1 MKIEINPGLGA
12 LAKESAMQPKEQLL
26 ELKTRTSGLF
36 IGVPKETSMQENR
49 LPITPDGV
57 ALLVNNGHS
66 VTIEAGAGAGSKF
79 DDREYSDAGAHVA
92 YTPNEVFEQ
101 SDLVL
106 KINPPSMEEITM
118 MKPGCSL
125 VSALQVTQLTTDYFQ
140 ALNAKKITGIAFE
153 MIEDPVGSMPIV
165 RAMSEIAGSTVLL
178 IAAEYLNSNNN
189 GRGIIMGGVTGV
201 PPTKVVIIG
210 GGTVGEYAC
219 RCAIGLGAEVKVFD
233 NHLYKLRRIKQELGA
248 NIFTSTIDVANLTDA
263 IRRADVVIGALRAE
277 EGRTPC
283 VVSEDMIASM
293 KPESIVLDVSIDQGG
308 CFETSE
314 MTSHN
319 NPVFKKFGV
328 IHYCVPNIASRVAHT
343 ATSALSNI
351 LTPMLLRAHELG
363 GIEDMIFAKD
373 WFMKGVYSYK
383 GSLTNKHLARML
395 NLRYKD
401 LNLFKMARI

>member
-12 LAKESAMQPKEQLL
+12 MAKESAMQPKEQLL
-26 ELKTRTSGLF
+26 EVKTQTSGLF
-36 IGVPKETSMQENR
+36 IGVPKETAMQENR

-57 ALLVNNGHS
+57 ALLVNNGHA
-66 VTIEAGAGAGSKF
+66 VTIEAGAGQGSKF
-79 DDREYSDAGAHVA
+79 DDRAYSEAGAHIA
-92 YTPNEVFEQ
+92 YSPNEVYEQ

-106 KINPPSMEEITM
+106 KINPPSMDEIGL

-125 VSALQVTQLTTDYFQ
+125 ISALQVTQLTTDYFQ

-153 MIEDPVGSMPIV
+153 MIEDPVGSVPIV

-178 IAAEYLNSNNN
+178 IAAEYLNSNNA

-210 GGTVGEYAC
+210 AGTVGEYAC
-219 RCAIGLGAEVKVFD
+219 RCAIGLGAEVKIFD

-248 NIFTSTIDVANLTDA
+248 NIFTSTIDLANLSDA
-263 IRRADVVIGALRAE
+263 IKRADVVIGALRAE

-283 VVSEDMIASM
+283 VVSEDMVACM
-293 KPESIVLDVSIDQGG
+293 KPDSIVLDVSIDQGG

-314 MTSHN
+314 MTSHSQ
-319 NPVFKKFGV
+319 PTFKKFGV
-328 IHYCVPNIASRVAHT
+328 THYCVPNIASRVAHT

-351 LTPMLLRAHELG
+351 LTPIILRANELG
-363 GIEDMIFAKD
+363 GIEDMIFAKE
-373 WFMKGVYSYK
+373 WFMKGVYCYK

-395 NLRYKD
+395 NMRYKD
-401 LNLFKMARI
+401 LNLFKMARF

>member
-12 LAKESAMQPKEQLL
+12 LAKETAMLPKEQQM
-26 ELKTRTSGLF
+26 EVKTQTSGLF

-66 VTIEAGAGAGSKF
+66 LTIEAGSGSGSKF
-79 DDREYSDAGAHVA
+79 EDREYSEAGAQIA
-92 YTPNEVFEQ
+92 YTASEVYEK

-106 KINPPSMEEITM
+106 KINPPSMDEIAL

-125 VSALQVTQLTTDYFQ
+125 ISALQVTQLTTDYFQ

-153 MIEDPVGSMPIV
+153 MIEDPVGSVPIV

-178 IAAEYLNSNNN
+178 IAAEYLNSNNA

-210 GGTVGEYAC
+210 AGTVGEYAC

-248 NIFTSTIDVANLTDA
+248 NIFTSTIDLANLSDA
-263 IRRADVVIGALRAE
+263 IKRADVVIGALRAE

-283 VVSEDMIASM
+283 VVSEEIVASM
-293 KPESIVLDVSIDQGG
+293 KPDSIILDVSIDQGG

-314 MTSHN
+314 ITNHGQ
-319 NPVFKKFGV
+319 PIYKKFGV
-328 IHYCVPNIASRVAHT
+328 THYCVPNIASRVAHT

-351 LTPMLLRAHELG
+351 LTPVILRAYELG

-373 WFMKGVYSYK
+373 WFMKGVYCYK

-401 LNLFKMARI
+401 LNLFKMARF